1 LKITVANTIISK
13 YDHQQIQSSANT
25 IISKYNHQQIQDIY
39 FISKYNH
46 QQIQVLERSIISL
59 ESYHLFGKIYH
70 LFLYLCGYHIIQR
83 RDGGCASLRPGF
95 LSKNYTRGDE
105 DEALDWQTEGA
116 RPRQLVPPASDA

>member
-1 LKITVANTIISK
+1 MVSTPTRIFTRLMKILVWPMYII
-13 YDHQQIQSSANT
+13 I
-25 IISKYNHQQIQDIY
+25 
-39 FISKYNH
+39 
-46 QQIQVLERSIISL
+46 
-59 ESYHLFGKIYH
+59 
-70 LFLYLCGYHIIQR
+70 IIQR